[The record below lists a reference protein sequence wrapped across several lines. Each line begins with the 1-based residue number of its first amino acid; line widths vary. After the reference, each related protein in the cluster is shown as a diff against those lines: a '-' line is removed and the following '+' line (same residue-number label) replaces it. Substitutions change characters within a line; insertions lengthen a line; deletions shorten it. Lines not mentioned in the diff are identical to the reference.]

1 MWVGTLSLFFPGA
14 LGANNGSQSKCFWLQ
29 WARGNSTQ
37 WAQKWKLM
45 MSSPESDGSR
55 GPGLTVFFAKHIR
68 QSSRTC
74 AALLRGPCSS
84 PGPSSPKIRPPA
96 CSEKPSPSAPRCL
109 ENLSTAWNGAL
120 YSYNPSLLT
129 TCPAIERPA
138 VGSWWREGADGSQS
152 SRNFSLVWW
161 TGSQKTLPKG

>member
-55 GPGLTVFFAKHIR
+55 GPGLTVFL
-68 QSSRTC
+68 QSTSGN
-74 AALLRGPCSS
+74 LLEHAQLYSGDPAVHLVPPPLKYVHLLAQRSQVHLP
-84 PGPSSPKIRPPA
+84 PGAWKI
-96 CSEKPSPSAPRCL
+96 CL
-109 ENLSTAWNGAL
+109 LPGTGL

-129 TCPAIERPA
+129 TCPAIEKPA
-138 VGSWWREGADGSQS
+138 VGSWWWEGADGSQS